1 MCRMYSSVLLTHP
14 VLGEERRSDT
24 WYIPL
29 VLPEM
34 LEFLWRER
42 ERQRKQR
49 VGSNVLLRKCPVSP
63 SFSNIILQADLFF
76 MIEKCEHTYFTK
88 IQQDI

>member
-42 ERQRKQR
+42 EKHKENKESDQ
-49 VGSNVLLRKCPVSP
+49 
-63 SFSNIILQADLFF
+63 
-76 MIEKCEHTYFTK
+76 TYY
-88 IQQDI
+88 